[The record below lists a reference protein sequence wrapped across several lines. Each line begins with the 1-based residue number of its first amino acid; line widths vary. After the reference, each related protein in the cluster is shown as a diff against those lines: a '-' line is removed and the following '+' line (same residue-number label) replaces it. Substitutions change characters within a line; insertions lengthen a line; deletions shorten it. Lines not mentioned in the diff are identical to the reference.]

1 MYQPQHFREDRLE
14 VQHELIRNH
23 PLGLIITSGP
33 SGLQANHVPCL
44 VYPGQSERG
53 TLRLHLARA
62 NPQCKELAAVEHCLV
77 VFQGPQRYITP
88 SWYVTKQ
95 ETGKVVP
102 TWNYVTVQAWGRP
115 RVVEDAA

>member
-44 VYPGQSERG
+44 VYPGQ
-53 TLRLHLARA
+53 
-62 NPQCKELAAVEHCLV
+62 
-77 VFQGPQRYITP
+77 
-88 SWYVTKQ
+88 
-95 ETGKVVP
+95 
-102 TWNYVTVQAWGRP
+102 
-115 RVVEDAA
+115 